1 MDRLR
6 LIMILLLAAGGASAQ
21 DKARSAEPDFTRP
34 GVEAVKLPLPN
45 YPKAARTRGLGG
57 RVSVMVS
64 VDASGKVTAAEDT
77 DGPYPVCK
85 AVTDPIVIELR
96 EAALAAAKR
105 SEFKVTDT
113 AYGRIYYEFGA
124 PPRPAS
130 EAVPARVDSTGEGS
144 QVKEMRLD
152 RLTMLGTTD
161 KAGAR
166 VVGTA
171 GGDGK
176 VVSGGVLNGKSL
188 ALPRPP
194 YPPAAR
200 AVKAGGPVNV
210 QVLIDESGNV
220 YSAQAVAGHPLLRN
234 VAEKA
239 ACGSRFTP
247 TLLESEPVKV
257 SGIITYNFVP

>member
-1 MDRLR
+1 M
-6 LIMILLLAAGGASAQ
+6 
-21 DKARSAEPDFTRP
+21 
-34 GVEAVKLPLPN
+34 
-45 YPKAARTRGLGG
+45 
-57 RVSVMVS
+57 
-64 VDASGKVTAAEDT
+64 
-77 DGPYPVCK
+77 
-85 AVTDPIVIELR
+85 
-96 EAALAAAKR
+96 AAAKR

-130 EAVPARVDSTGEGS
+130 EAVPARVDPTGEGS

-161 KAGAR
+161 NAGAR
-166 VVGTA
+166 VVGDGA

-176 VVSGGVLNGKSL
+176 LVSGGVLNGKAL

-200 AVKAGGPVNV
+200 AVKVGGAVNV